1 MVTMPVPKGFVVTSP
16 YGPRW
21 GTTHFGVDY
30 GVAGGSGGKP
40 IYAIKDGTVIAAGPA
55 SGFGQWIRL
64 DHPASV
70 GGNESVYGHIIPE
83 VAVGQQVREGQRIG
97 YINRSEERRVGKE
110 CRSRWSPYH

>member
-1 MVTMPVPKGFVVTSP
+1 MTTMPVPEGFIVTSP
-16 YGPRW
+16 LGQRW
-21 GTTHFGVDY
+21 GTTHWGVDY

-70 GGNESVYGHIIPE
+70 GGNESVDRKSTRLNSSH
-83 VAVGQQVREGQRIG
+83 RHT
-97 YINRSEERRVGKE
+97 
-110 CRSRWSPYH
+110 SRMPSSA